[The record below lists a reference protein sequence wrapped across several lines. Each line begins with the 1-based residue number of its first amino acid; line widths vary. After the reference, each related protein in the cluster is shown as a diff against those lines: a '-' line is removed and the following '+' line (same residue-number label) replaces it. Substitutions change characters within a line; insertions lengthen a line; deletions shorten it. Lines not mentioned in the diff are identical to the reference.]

1 MAKQK
6 SRRYWLMKSE
16 PDAFSF
22 DDLWSAPKKTT
33 LWDGIRN
40 YQARNLLRDDFK
52 KGDYVLYYHSNAKPT
67 GVAGLAEVVRE
78 SYPDPT
84 QFDPKSKYH
93 DPKSDP
99 DDPRWLVVDIRA
111 LEALPNFVS
120 LSDLKAN
127 PKLAD
132 MMVCQRGARLS
143 VQPVTTAQWK
153 EVVRMGGLAASDF

>member
-1 MAKQK
+1 
-6 SRRYWLMKSE
+6 MKSE

-22 DDLWSAPKKTT
+22 DDLLQAPKKTT

-40 YQARNLLRDDFK
+40 YQARNLMRDDFK
-52 KGDYVLYYHSNAKPT
+52 VGDLVLYYHSNAKPT
-67 GVAGLAEVVRE
+67 GVAGLAEVVGE

-84 QFDPKSKYH
+84 QFDPASKYH

-111 LEALPNFVS
+111 LKALPEFVS
-120 LSDLKAN
+120 LPDLKAN
-127 PKLAD
+127 PKLKD

-143 VQPVTTAQWK
+143 IQPVKASEWR
-153 EVVRMGGLAASDF
+153 EVLRMGGLSARDF